1 MNAEFF
7 NIMGLKRLGKM
18 KDENSWVME
27 KEDEIN
33 KMIKELISSILELSK
48 FGYKSDSLIRFVQK
62 REDFNLFYKKELSIT
77 TETLLKEAFD
87 DNRNHDLKFIF
98 DSNQKNL
105 NEYRFSQE
113 EMEDISNALQRT
125 VNNRLTSIAYL
136 SSFNILYEIY
146 NEENEQRKMYLEF
159 NLLKED
165 SILILMVNTIRRNCI
180 TGSALKKSLK
190 NKVKENEL
198 MKKLEDKE
206 DYFKIEHLNND
217 FYVSLSRK
225 GNSYYQYLKLKN
237 KKYSEE
243 ELNKS
248 LYRNTEHLLKAI
260 ELTIKDGADKS
271 EDYLTNHFDIEY
283 YNSDDIKIIKRKI
296 KRTCNKIEKQRKNY
310 HIAIPEF
317 EEFDIIDEKSY
328 KITLG
333 GEENER
339 KYCEFKG

>member
-18 KDENSWVME
+18 KDEITFVME

-33 KMIKELISSILELSK
+33 KTIKKLISSILEFSK
-48 FGYKSDSLIRFVQK
+48 FGYKSDLLI
-62 REDFNLFYKKELSIT
+62 DFIEIRDDFDILYKKELSNT
-77 TETLLKEAFD
+77 AENLLETAFSES
-87 DNRNHDLKFIF
+87 RNNDLKFIF
-98 DSNQKNL
+98 ESKQKKSNKS
-105 NEYRFSQE
+105 RFDQDE
-113 EMEDISNALQRT
+113 LEDISNVLERI

-146 NEENEQRKMYLEF
+146 NEENEQRKLYLEF

-165 SILILMVNTIRRNCI
+165 SILILIVNTIRRNCI
-180 TGSALKKSLK
+180 TGSALKQSLK

-260 ELTIKDGADKS
+260 ELTIRDGADKS

-296 KRTCNKIEKQRKNY
+296 KRTCNKIEKQCKNY